1 MALSAFGNK
10 AKSAKGKASA
20 NPNPVIPNVS
30 CIAPPSEV
38 KLPANKE
45 PKIGPVQEN
54 ETIAKVSAMK
64 KIPIPP
70 FNEELESVEL
80 PQLLGKVNS

>member
-1 MALSAFGNK
+1 MET
-10 AKSAKGKASA
+10 KSAKGKASA

-45 PKIGPVQEN
+45 PKIGPVHEK
-54 ETIAKVSAMK
+54 ETSAKVNAIK

-70 FNEELESVEL
+70 FILEHAESEKL
-80 PQLLGKVNS
+80 DHLLGKVSS